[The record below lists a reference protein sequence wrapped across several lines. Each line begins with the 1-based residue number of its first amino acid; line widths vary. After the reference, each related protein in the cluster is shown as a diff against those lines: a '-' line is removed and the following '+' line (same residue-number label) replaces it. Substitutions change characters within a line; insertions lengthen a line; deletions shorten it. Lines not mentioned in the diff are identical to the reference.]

1 MNDKYTFET
10 ESSREMEIVASRH
23 KILSVLNDIKKW
35 RRELYKGYDNN
46 IRILCN
52 GKLYTYTEF
61 EKVRDELPKDE
72 HGLIKGCKHV
82 YLDNDL
88 IDKIDHLLS
97 EINYLLE

>member
-23 KILSVLNDIKKW
+23 KILSVLNDIKNW

-46 IRILCN
+46 VRVLYN
-52 GKLYTYTEF
+52 GKLYTHNEF
-61 EKVRDELPKDE
+61 EESRDELSKDE
-72 HGLIKGCKHV
+72 KGIIKDCKHV

-88 IDKIDHLLS
+88 IDKIDTLLS
-97 EINYLLE
+97 EVNHLLD